1 MSAQQVQVT
10 EPAPA
15 RARISMID
23 RLRGRDPAVAPWLF
37 LAPFLL
43 LFAVFGVYPIAFSFY
58 MSLHDWDPVQG
69 LASARFVGLDNYLFV
84 LADEWFHQS
93 LISTAWL
100 ALASG
105 VPQHLVAI
113 PLACFIDSRLR
124 RTRDWVAALYFLPYV
139 TSTVAIA
146 IMFTALLS
154 RDFGMVNLMLE
165 SIAGLPVLGALM
177 PAGPIDWLNDPDR
190 IRPAVSMVVFWRFV
204 GFNTLLYLAALQGIP
219 RELYEAARLDGASA
233 WQRFRHVTLP
243 MLRPVAFFAVTLSI
257 IGGMQL
263 FEEPF
268 VLSGG
273 RGGPDQAVM
282 TTAIYL
288 YRSAFE
294 FSDFGAASA
303 MSWIL
308 VLLMALLSALVTR
321 WLGNRGD
328 R

>member
-1 MSAQQVQVT
+1 MNAQVQSV
-10 EPAPA
+10 EPQVA
-15 RARISMID
+15 RSRPTLID
-23 RLRGRDPAVAPWLF
+23 RLRGRDPAFAPWLF
-37 LAPFLL
+37 LAPFLV
-43 LFAVFGVYPIAFSFY
+43 LFAVFGVYPIIFSLF
-58 MSLHDWDPVQG
+58 MSLHDWDPVRG
-69 LASARFVGLDNYLFV
+69 LASARFVGLDNYWFV
-84 LADEWFHQS
+84 LSDEWFHQS

-100 ALASG
+100 AIASG
-105 VPQHLVAI
+105 IPQHLVAI

-124 RTRDWVAALYFLPYV
+124 RTRDLLAALYFLPYV

-154 RDFGMVNLMLE
+154 RDFGMVNLLLGGVAK
-165 SIAGLPVLGALM
+165 IPLLGTLLPS
-177 PAGPIDWLNDPDR
+177 GPIDWLNDPDR

-233 WQRFRHVTLP
+233 WQRFWYVTLP

-308 VLLMALLSALVTR
+308 VLLMAVLSALVTK
-321 WLGNRGD
+321 WLGNRGE

>member
-1 MSAQQVQVT
+1 MSAQEQVA
-10 EPAPA
+10 EPRGA
-15 RARISMID
+15 RARVSLID

-43 LFAVFGVYPIAFSFY
+43 LFGVYPIAFSFY
-58 MSLHDWDPVQG
+58 MSLHDWDPVRG

-124 RTRDWVAALYFLPYV
+124 RTRDWLAALYFLPYV

-154 RDFGMVNLMLE
+154 RDFGMVNLLLE
-165 SIAGLPVLGALM
+165 SI
-177 PAGPIDWLNDPDR
+177 
-190 IRPAVSMVVFWRFV
+190 VVFWRFV

-233 WQRFRHVTLP
+233 WQRFWHVTLP
-243 MLRPVAFFAVTLSI
+243 MLKPVAFFAVTLSI

>member
-1 MSAQQVQVT
+1 MNAQVQSV
-10 EPAPA
+10 EPQVA
-15 RARISMID
+15 RSRPTLID
-23 RLRGRDPAVAPWLF
+23 RLRGRDPAFAPWLF
-37 LAPFLL
+37 LAPFLV
-43 LFAVFGVYPIAFSFY
+43 LFAVFGVYPIIFSLF
-58 MSLHDWDPVQG
+58 MSLHDWDPVRG
-69 LASARFVGLDNYLFV
+69 LASARFVGLDNYWFV
-84 LADEWFHQS
+84 LSDEWFHQS

-100 ALASG
+100 AIASG
-105 VPQHLVAI
+105 IPQHLVAI

-124 RTRDWVAALYFLPYV
+124 RTRDLLAALYFLPYV

-154 RDFGMVNLMLE
+154 RDFGMVNLLLGGVAK
-165 SIAGLPVLGALM
+165 IPLLGTLLPS
-177 PAGPIDWLNDPDR
+177 GPIDWLNDPDR

-233 WQRFRHVTLP
+233 WQRFWYVTLP

-308 VLLMALLSALVTR
+308 VLLMAILSALVTK
-321 WLGNRGD
+321 WLGNRGE

>member
-1 MSAQQVQVT
+1 MNAQVQSV
-10 EPAPA
+10 EPQVA
-15 RARISMID
+15 RSRPTLID
-23 RLRGRDPAVAPWLF
+23 RLRGRDPAFAPWLF
-37 LAPFLL
+37 LAPFLV
-43 LFAVFGVYPIAFSFY
+43 LFAVFGVYPIIFSLF
-58 MSLHDWDPVQG
+58 MSLHDWDPVRG
-69 LASARFVGLDNYLFV
+69 LASARFVGLDNYWFV
-84 LADEWFHQS
+84 LSDEWFHQS

-100 ALASG
+100 AIASG
-105 VPQHLVAI
+105 IPQHLVAI

-124 RTRDWVAALYFLPYV
+124 RTRDLLAALYFLPYV

-154 RDFGMVNLMLE
+154 RDFGMVNLLLGGVAK
-165 SIAGLPVLGALM
+165 IPLLGTLLPSD
-177 PAGPIDWLNDPDR
+177 PIDWLNDPDR

-219 RELYEAARLDGASA
+219 RELYEAARLDGANA
-233 WQRFRHVTLP
+233 WQRFWYVTLP

-308 VLLMALLSALVTR
+308 VLLMAVLSALVTK
-321 WLGNRGD
+321 WLGNRGE

>member
-1 MSAQQVQVT
+1 MNAQVQSV
-10 EPAPA
+10 EPQVA
-15 RARISMID
+15 RSRPTLID
-23 RLRGRDPAVAPWLF
+23 RLRGRDPAFAPWLF
-37 LAPFLL
+37 LAPFLV
-43 LFAVFGVYPIAFSFY
+43 LFAVFGVYPIIFSLF
-58 MSLHDWDPVQG
+58 MSLHDWDPVRG
-69 LASARFVGLDNYLFV
+69 LASARFAGLDNYWFV
-84 LADEWFHQS
+84 LSDEWFHQS

-100 ALASG
+100 AIASG
-105 VPQHLVAI
+105 IPQHLVAI

-124 RTRDWVAALYFLPYV
+124 RTRDLLAALYFLPYV
-139 TSTVAIA
+139 TSTGAIA

-154 RDFGMVNLMLE
+154 RDFGMVNLLLGGVAK
-165 SIAGLPVLGALM
+165 IPLLGTLLPS
-177 PAGPIDWLNDPDR
+177 GPIDWLNDPDR

-233 WQRFRHVTLP
+233 WQRFWYVTLP

-308 VLLMALLSALVTR
+308 VLLMAVLSALVTK
-321 WLGNRGD
+321 WLGNRGE

>member
-1 MSAQQVQVT
+1 MSAQPLVVA
-10 EPAPA
+10 PPA
-15 RARISMID
+15 RAHRFTFLD
-23 RLRGRDPAVAPWLF
+23 RLRGRDPAFAPWLF
-37 LAPFLL
+37 LAPFLV

-58 MSLHDWDPVQG
+58 MSLHDWDPVRG
-69 LASARFVGLDNYLFV
+69 LGSARFVGLDNYLFV
-84 LADEWFHQS
+84 LGDEWFHQS
-93 LISTAWL
+93 MLNTAWL

-113 PLACFIDSRLR
+113 PLACFIDSRIR
-124 RTRDWVAALYFLPYV
+124 RVRDWLAALYFLPYI

-154 RDFGMVNLMLE
+154 RDFGLVNLLLD
-165 SIAGLPVLGALM
+165 AAARLPLIGAWL
-177 PAGPIDWLNDPDR
+177 PGGPIDWLNDPDH

-219 RELYEAARLDGASA
+219 RELYEAARLDGANA

-243 MLRPVAFFAVTLSI
+243 MLKPVAFFAVTLSI

-273 RGGPDQAVM
+273 KGGPDHAVM
-282 TTAIYL
+282 TTALYL

-308 VLLMALLSALVTR
+308 VLVMAILSALVTR
-321 WLGNRGD
+321 WLGNREP

>member
-1 MSAQQVQVT
+1 MSAQVQSV
-10 EPAPA
+10 APQA
-15 RARISMID
+15 ERSRPTLLD
-23 RLRGRDPAVAPWLF
+23 RLRGRDPAFAPWLF
-37 LAPFLL
+37 LAPFLV
-43 LFAVFGVYPIAFSFY
+43 LFAVFGVYPIIFSLF
-58 MSLHDWDPVQG
+58 MSLHDWDPVRG
-69 LASARFVGLDNYLFV
+69 LASARFVGLDNYWFV
-84 LADEWFHQS
+84 LSDEWFHQS

-100 ALASG
+100 AIASG
-105 VPQHLVAI
+105 IPQHLVAI

-124 RTRDWVAALYFLPYV
+124 RTRDLLAALYFLPYV

-154 RDFGMVNLMLE
+154 RDFGMVNLLLE
-165 SIAGLPVLGALM
+165 AVAGIPLVGSLLPA
-177 PAGPIDWLNDPDR
+177 APIDWLNDPDR

-204 GFNTLLYLAALQGIP
+204 GFNTLLYLAALQAIP

-233 WQRFRHVTLP
+233 WQRFWYVTLP

-308 VLLMALLSALVTR
+308 VLLMAVLSALVTK
-321 WLGNRGD
+321 WLGNRGE

>member
-1 MSAQQVQVT
+1 MTAQVQLV
-10 EPAPA
+10 EPHAERVRPTLL
-15 RARISMID
+15 D
-23 RLRGRDPAVAPWLF
+23 RLRGRDPAFAPWLF
-37 LAPFLL
+37 LAPFLV
-43 LFAVFGVYPIAFSFY
+43 LFAVFGVYPIIFSLF
-58 MSLHDWDPVQG
+58 MSFHDWDPVRG
-69 LASARFVGLDNYLFV
+69 LGSARFVGLDNYWFV
-84 LADEWFHQS
+84 LSDEWFHQS

-100 ALASG
+100 AIASG
-105 VPQHLVAI
+105 IPQHLVAI

-124 RTRDWVAALYFLPYV
+124 RTRDLLAALYFLPYV

-154 RDFGMVNLMLE
+154 RDFGMVNLLLE
-165 SIAGLPVLGALM
+165 AVARIPLLGSLL

-233 WQRFRHVTLP
+233 WQRFWYVTLP

-303 MSWIL
+303 MSWVL
-308 VLLMALLSALVTR
+308 VLLMAVLSALVTK
-321 WLGNRGD
+321 WLGNRGE

>member
-1 MSAQQVQVT
+1 MTGASVRAASRGSACRPTV
-10 EPAPA
+10 
-15 RARISMID
+15 RD
-23 RLRGRDPAVAPWLF
+23 RLLGRDPSVAPWLF
-37 LAPFLL
+37 LAPFLV
-43 LFAVFGVYPIAFSFY
+43 LFAIFGVYPIAFSLY
-58 MSLHDWDPVQG
+58 MSLHDWDPVRG
-69 LASARFVGLDNYLFV
+69 LGSARFVGLANYLFV
-84 LADEWFHQS
+84 LGDEWFHQS
-93 LISTAWL
+93 LANTAWL
-100 ALASG
+100 AIASG

-113 PLACFIDSRLR
+113 PLACFIDSRAR
-124 RTRDWVAALYFLPYV
+124 RMRDLLAALYFLPYI

-154 RDFGMVNLMLE
+154 RDFGMVNLLLE
-165 SIAGLPVLGALM
+165 GLSRLPLIGALM
-177 PAGPIDWLNDPDR
+177 PAAPVDWLNDPDR

-219 RELYEAARLDGASA
+219 RELYEAARLDGANG

-273 RGGPDQAVM
+273 RGGPDHAVM
-282 TTAIYL
+282 TTALYL

-308 VLLMALLSALVTR
+308 VLLMAILSALVTR
-321 WLGNRGD
+321 WLGNRELK
-328 R
+328 

>member
-1 MSAQQVQVT
+1 MNAQVQSV
-10 EPAPA
+10 EPQVA
-15 RARISMID
+15 RSRPTLID
-23 RLRGRDPAVAPWLF
+23 RLRGRDPAFAPWLF
-37 LAPFLL
+37 LAPFLV
-43 LFAVFGVYPIAFSFY
+43 LFAVFGVYPIIFSLF
-58 MSLHDWDPVQG
+58 MSLHDWDPVRG
-69 LASARFVGLDNYLFV
+69 LASARFVGLDNYWFV
-84 LADEWFHQS
+84 LSDEWFHQS

-100 ALASG
+100 AIASG
-105 VPQHLVAI
+105 IPQHLVAI

-124 RTRDWVAALYFLPYV
+124 RTRDLLAALYFLPYV

-154 RDFGMVNLMLE
+154 RDFGMVNLLLGGVAK
-165 SIAGLPVLGALM
+165 IPLLGTLLPS
-177 PAGPIDWLNDPDR
+177 GPIDWLNDPDR

-219 RELYEAARLDGASA
+219 RELYEAARLDGANA
-233 WQRFRHVTLP
+233 WQRFWYVTLP

-308 VLLMALLSALVTR
+308 VLLMAVLSALVTK
-321 WLGNRGD
+321 WLGNRGE

>member
-1 MSAQQVQVT
+1 MTAQPLPTLKASVLKR
-10 EPAPA
+10 P
-15 RARISMID
+15 SLLD
-23 RLRGRDPAVAPWLF
+23 RLLGRDPAFAPWLF
-37 LAPFLL
+37 LTPFLA
-43 LFAVFGVYPIAFSFY
+43 LFALFGIYPIGFSLY

-84 LADEWFHQS
+84 LGDEWFHRS
-93 LISTAWL
+93 LFNTAWL
-100 ALASG
+100 AIAAG

-113 PLACFIDSRLR
+113 PLACFIDARLR
-124 RTRDWVAALYFLPYV
+124 RTRDLLAALYFLPYV

-154 RDFGMVNLMLE
+154 RDFGLVNVMLDAV
-165 SIAGLPVLGALM
+165 SKLPLIGSVL
-177 PAGPIDWLNDPDR
+177 PSSVDWLNDPDW

-219 RELYEAARLDGASA
+219 RELYEAARLDGASP

-273 RGGPDQAVM
+273 RGGPDHAVM
-282 TTAIYL
+282 TTALYL

-308 VLLMALLSALVTR
+308 VLVMALLSALVTR
-321 WLGNRGD
+321 WLGNRGA

>member
-1 MSAQQVQVT
+1 MSAH
-10 EPAPA
+10 P
-15 RARISMID
+15 ISMARPVRAHRMTLLD
-23 RLRGRDPAVAPWLF
+23 RLRGRDPSFAPWLF
-37 LAPFLL
+37 LAPFLV
-43 LFAVFGVYPIAFSFY
+43 LFAVFGVYPIAFSLY
-58 MSLHDWDPVQG
+58 MSLHDWDPVRG
-69 LASARFVGLDNYLFV
+69 LGSARFVGLDNYVFV
-84 LADEWFHQS
+84 LSDEWFHQS
-93 LISTAWL
+93 LLNTAWL

-113 PLACFIDSRLR
+113 PLACFIDSRIR
-124 RTRDWVAALYFLPYV
+124 RTRDLLAALYFLPYI

-154 RDFGMVNLMLE
+154 RDFGLVNLLLE
-165 SIAGLPVLGALM
+165 AASRIPLIGALF
-177 PAGPIDWLNDPDR
+177 PSGPIDWLNDPDH

-219 RELYEAARLDGASA
+219 RELYEAARLDGANA

-273 RGGPDQAVM
+273 RGGPDHAVM
-282 TTAIYL
+282 TTALYL

-308 VLLMALLSALVTR
+308 VLIMAVLSALVTR
-321 WLGNRGD
+321 WLGNREL

>member
-1 MSAQQVQVT
+1 M
-10 EPAPA
+10 
-15 RARISMID
+15 
-23 RLRGRDPAVAPWLF
+23 LF
-37 LAPFLL
+37 RSVNL
-43 LFAVFGVYPIAFSFY
+43 
-58 MSLHDWDPVQG
+58 
-69 LASARFVGLDNYLFV
+69 
-84 LADEWFHQS
+84 
-93 LISTAWL
+93 LIS
-100 ALASG
+100 
-105 VPQHLVAI
+105 Q
-113 PLACFIDSRLR
+113 
-124 RTRDWVAALYFLPYV
+124 
-139 TSTVAIA
+139 
-146 IMFTALLS
+146 LS
-154 RDFGMVNLMLE
+154 E
-165 SIAGLPVLGALM
+165 IPVLGAFL
-177 PAGPIDWLNDPDR
+177 PTEPIDWMNDPDR

-219 RELYEAARLDGASA
+219 RELYEAARLDGASP

-263 FEEPF
+263 FDEPF

-273 RGGPDQAVM
+273 RGGPDHAVM
-282 TTAIYL
+282 TTALYL

>member
-1 MSAQQVQVT
+1 MNAQVQSV
-10 EPAPA
+10 EPQVA
-15 RARISMID
+15 RSRPTLID
-23 RLRGRDPAVAPWLF
+23 RLRGRDPAFAPWLF
-37 LAPFLL
+37 LAPFLV
-43 LFAVFGVYPIAFSFY
+43 LFAVFGVYPIIFSLF
-58 MSLHDWDPVQG
+58 MSLHDWDPVRG
-69 LASARFVGLDNYLFV
+69 LASARFVGLDNYWFV
-84 LADEWFHQS
+84 LSDEWFHQS

-100 ALASG
+100 AIASG
-105 VPQHLVAI
+105 IPQHLVAI

-124 RTRDWVAALYFLPYV
+124 RTRDLLAALYFLPYV

-154 RDFGMVNLMLE
+154 RDFGMVNLLLGGVAK
-165 SIAGLPVLGALM
+165 IPLLGTLLPSD
-177 PAGPIDWLNDPDR
+177 PIDWLNDPDR

-219 RELYEAARLDGASA
+219 RELYEAARLDGANA
-233 WQRFRHVTLP
+233 WQRFWYVTLP

-308 VLLMALLSALVTR
+308 VLLMAILSALVTK
-321 WLGNRGD
+321 WLGNRGE

>member
-1 MSAQQVQVT
+1 MNAQVQSV
-10 EPAPA
+10 EPQVA
-15 RARISMID
+15 RSRPTLID
-23 RLRGRDPAVAPWLF
+23 RLRGRDPAFAPWLF
-37 LAPFLL
+37 LAPFLV
-43 LFAVFGVYPIAFSFY
+43 LFAVFGVYPIIFSLF
-58 MSLHDWDPVQG
+58 MSLHDWDPVRG
-69 LASARFVGLDNYLFV
+69 LASARFVGLDNYWFV
-84 LADEWFHQS
+84 LSDEWFHQS

-100 ALASG
+100 AIASG
-105 VPQHLVAI
+105 IPQHLVAI

-124 RTRDWVAALYFLPYV
+124 RTRDLLAALYFLPYV

-154 RDFGMVNLMLE
+154 RDFGMVNLLLGGVAK
-165 SIAGLPVLGALM
+165 IPLLGALL
-177 PAGPIDWLNDPDR
+177 PSGPIDWLNDPDR

-233 WQRFRHVTLP
+233 WQRFWYVTLP

-308 VLLMALLSALVTR
+308 VLLMAVLSALVTK
-321 WLGNRGD
+321 WLGNRGE

>member
-1 MSAQQVQVT
+1 MTAQVQLV
-10 EPAPA
+10 EPHAECVRPTLL
-15 RARISMID
+15 D
-23 RLRGRDPAVAPWLF
+23 RLRGRDPAFAPWLF
-37 LAPFLL
+37 LAPFLV
-43 LFAVFGVYPIAFSFY
+43 LFAVFGVYPIIFSLF
-58 MSLHDWDPVQG
+58 MSFHDWDPVRG
-69 LASARFVGLDNYLFV
+69 LGSARFVGLDNYWFV
-84 LADEWFHQS
+84 LSDEWFHQS

-100 ALASG
+100 AIASG
-105 VPQHLVAI
+105 IPQHLVAI

-124 RTRDWVAALYFLPYV
+124 RTRDLLAALYFLPYV

-154 RDFGMVNLMLE
+154 RDFGMVNLLLE
-165 SIAGLPVLGALM
+165 AVARIPLLGSLL

-233 WQRFRHVTLP
+233 WQRFWYVTLP

-303 MSWIL
+303 MSWVL
-308 VLLMALLSALVTR
+308 VLLMAVLSALVTK
-321 WLGNRGD
+321 WLGNRGE